1 MCVEKEQ
8 SAFSGLLVSK
18 VPKHIL
24 ATHTRTPDGSKTK
37 NDPPFSFQGSQT
49 CPQDPNPVDVKVY
62 LRNKFLRA
70 HVLL

>member
-37 NDPPFSFQGSQT
+37 NDPLPPSKDLS
-49 CPQDPNPVDVKVY
+49 QDPTPQT
-62 LRNKFLRA
+62 
-70 HVLL
+70 